1 MVNEP
6 EKRTSP
12 ACWPHM
18 YTLATSQFLCSLTPD
33 PPYFTMRGSGLA
45 LVMRRKSYS
54 FPWGVRPRIV
64 RHSGHSTRMTPASL
78 MSFAG
83 TSIMLPENKHP
94 GMHRPCS
101 IGAKYGCLD
110 KMCPNSV
117 YSCWMYR
124 TSVLVSVPWK
134 GYVFAQEVASATRA
148 YDIHL
153 LPLLLTS
160 RDVTGLASHSFG
172 AVPFSPLSLCGALD
186 LCSSTAI
193 VCHCHTEHIVW
204 YHNPSSGR
212 ILPAMLLSK
221 GTTCSGPVSRGF
233 DRFCIG
239 EGAMESPLYVRE
251 RSMSG

>member
-172 AVPFSPLSLCGALD
+172 AHVSPLMHNRVLSR
-186 LCSSTAI
+186 SH
-193 VCHCHTEHIVW
+193 HCRCVV
-204 YHNPSSGR
+204 P
-212 ILPAMLLSK
+212 
-221 GTTCSGPVSRGF
+221 
-233 DRFCIG
+233 
-239 EGAMESPLYVRE
+239 
-251 RSMSG
+251 

>member
-124 TSVLVSVPWK
+124 TSVLVEVPWK
-134 GYVFAQEVASATRA
+134 GSVFVQEVAYATRA

-160 RDVTGLASHSFG
+160 LEGTGLAPHSFG
-172 AVPFSPLSLCGALD
+172 AHVKPLMHNRVLSRSHHCCCVVPWTYAAAP
-186 LCSSTAI
+186 
-193 VCHCHTEHIVW
+193 
-204 YHNPSSGR
+204 PSSVTV
-212 ILPAMLLSK
+212 I
-221 GTTCSGPVSRGF
+221 
-233 DRFCIG
+233 
-239 EGAMESPLYVRE
+239 
-251 RSMSG
+251 